1 VVVECADG
9 AQAFDQVALC
19 AGAYSRALAAQCGD
33 AIPLDTERGY
43 HLLYPGSSSL
53 ISRPVGWA
61 ERGFYMTPMARGIR
75 VAGSVELAGLK
86 PEKHA
91 GLLQLLEHSSQRALP
106 GLPAATEPWLG
117 FRPTLPDGLPVI
129 GRSRASARVVYA
141 FGHQHIGLTLG
152 GVSGSL
158 VADLVAGRAP
168 ALDLAPFA
176 PGRFR

>member
-1 VVVECADG
+1 
-9 AQAFDQVALC
+9 
-19 AGAYSRALAAQCGD
+19 
-33 AIPLDTERGY
+33 
-43 HLLYPGSSSL
+43 
-53 ISRPVGWA
+53 
-61 ERGFYMTPMARGIR
+61 MA
-75 VAGSVELAGLK
+75 
-86 PEKHA
+86 
-91 GLLQLLEHSSQRALP
+91 

-176 PGRFR
+176 PNRFL

>member
-1 VVVECADG
+1 
-9 AQAFDQVALC
+9 
-19 AGAYSRALAAQCGD
+19 LAAQCGD

-129 GRSRASARVVYA
+129 GRARASARVVYA

-152 GVSGSL
+152 GVTGGL